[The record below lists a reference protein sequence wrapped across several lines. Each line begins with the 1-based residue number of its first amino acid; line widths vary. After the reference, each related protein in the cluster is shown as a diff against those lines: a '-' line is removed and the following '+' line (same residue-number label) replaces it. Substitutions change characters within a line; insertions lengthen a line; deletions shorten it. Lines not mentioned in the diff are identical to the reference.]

1 MNQASPPFD
10 SYLPPTAER
19 VGVVIPVYGESDS
32 VVEVLNRFPRNVVD
46 TICLVV
52 DVPIREVMSKVR
64 AAAEQCGTTTRLI
77 KNRERRGVGVSILQG
92 LDYLRETR
100 HTIAVVMAG
109 NGKDDPREIPRVLE
123 PVLED
128 QADYVQG
135 SRYLEGG
142 KTLRMPFVRKV
153 FNRAYPKIWAL
164 ITGKNCTDVTN
175 GFRCYRLGFLDDT
188 RINPRQEWL
197 RGYSLEYYLHY
208 KAITLGYRVKEVP
221 VSKIYPFGH
230 KGGYSKISPLSDW
243 WSIVSPPVW
252 LHFGVKR

>member
-1 MNQASPPFD
+1 MSQASHSSDGRLAATPR
-10 SYLPPTAER
+10 R
-19 VGVVIPVYGESDS
+19 VGAVIPVYGESDS
-32 VVEVLNRFPRNVVD
+32 IVEVLNRFPRNVVD

-52 DVPIREVMSKVR
+52 DVPIKEVMNRVR

-77 KNRERRGVGVSILQG
+77 KNHERRGVGLSILQG
-92 LDYLRETR
+92 LDYLRETG

-128 QADYVQG
+128 KADYVQG

-142 KTLRMPFVRKV
+142 RTSKMPFVRKI
-153 FNRAYPKIWAL
+153 FNRSYPKIWAL
-164 ITGKNCTDVTN
+164 ITGMNCTDVTN
-175 GFRCYRLGFLDDT
+175 GFRCYRLDLLNDK

-221 VSKIYPFGH
+221 VSKTYPFGH
-230 KGGYSKISPLSDW
+230 KGGYSKISPLRDW

-252 LHFGVKR
+252 LRFGVKR